1 MKPPLRVLLPWGTIA
16 AVIAIS
22 DQVTKA
28 VVEGWIERGEVIRIT
43 GFFNLVLAYT
53 SGAAFSF
60 LAGAGGWQRW
70 FFVSIASVATVVIA
84 WLLYRHRD
92 EGLFCAG
99 LSLILGGAI
108 GNLWDRIALGHVVDR
123 DLVANDVR
131 LTMGGEPT
139 FVSIDD
145 LDGAEWNWPAF
156 NVADSGITV
165 GAALL
170 ILDSMRRKSP
180 GA

>member
-43 GFFNLVLAYT
+43 GFFNLVLAYN

-108 GNLWDRIALGHVVDR
+108 GNLWDRIALGHVVD
-123 DLVANDVR
+123 
-131 LTMGGEPT
+131 
-139 FVSIDD
+139 F
-145 LDGAEWNWPAF
+145 LDFHAAGWHWPAF
-156 NVADSGITV
+156 NVADSGISV